1 MQPPKAKKIP
11 YIHETHGDVRH
22 DDYFWLRDRHNPQV
36 IEYLQAENSYYEEMV
51 KPLASVAESLYQG
64 MASRIPKEELEVPV
78 QDGLYFYYSRMQEE
92 LPYPTYARKRADHRD
107 QLADSAEEILLD
119 LNAIAKDG
127 EYLNVTVLRVSP
139 NDTQL
144 AYLENRDGTDRY
156 TLQVKDLTTGE
167 WRTAPIANVCLD
179 ESVEWDE
186 SGGYLFYV
194 TVDESQRPFQLWR
207 RQLDSQE
214 ADVLLY
220 EETDITFSL
229 ALMKSASGKYLFVK
243 SHSTTTDEIRYLP
256 AQDPLQP
263 LTLMDARRR
272 GIRYSVEH
280 WGSDFLF
287 LTNEGAPNFRILRC
301 AVDDLSSVGRVELI
315 PYDEHRSLQAVMPF
329 REGLVISGRENGIT
343 QIWRYVNDELT
354 KLSWDESIYTVA
366 MAGNRS
372 YDSSELLIKYE
383 SLVTPRT
390 TFAVDLKTGAKQVL
404 QEASVSGDYNRT
416 LYKQERIW
424 SKAEDGTE
432 IPTLMVYRVNALG
445 GDAKPGHPGVPAPL
459 ILYAYGAYGSNT
471 DPEFDPYRIPLLD
484 MGVVCAFAQVRGGS
498 EMGEYWYEDGKVLHK
513 RNTFDDF
520 IAVAQDLVARNYTTP
535 RQLAAVGASAGGLL
549 VASVAQMA
557 PELFQVVYAGVPFV
571 DVISTMLDATIPL
584 TSLEWDEWGNPQNPE
599 HYAYMKTYSPYDNVT
614 EQAYPH
620 MLVTTGLNDP
630 RVAYWEPAK
639 WVARLR
645 TTKTDEHALLLKTNM
660 DSGHFGSSG
669 RFSQLKE
676 QADHYAFLL
685 DKLGV

>member
-1 MQPPKAKKIP
+1 
-11 YIHETHGDVRH
+11 
-22 DDYFWLRDRHNPQV
+22 
-36 IEYLQAENSYYEEMV
+36 
-51 KPLASVAESLYQG
+51 
-64 MASRIPKEELEVPV
+64 
-78 QDGLYFYYSRMQEE
+78 
-92 LPYPTYARKRADHRD
+92 
-107 QLADSAEEILLD
+107 
-119 LNAIAKDG
+119 
-127 EYLNVTVLRVSP
+127 
-139 NDTQL
+139 
-144 AYLENRDGTDRY
+144 
-156 TLQVKDLTTGE
+156 
-167 WRTAPIANVCLD
+167 
-179 ESVEWDE
+179 
-186 SGGYLFYV
+186 
-194 TVDESQRPFQLWR
+194 
-207 RQLDSQE
+207 
-214 ADVLLY
+214 
-220 EETDITFSL
+220 
-229 ALMKSASGKYLFVK
+229 
-243 SHSTTTDEIRYLP
+243 
-256 AQDPLQP
+256 
-263 LTLMDARRR
+263 
-272 GIRYSVEH
+272 
-280 WGSDFLF
+280 
-287 LTNEGAPNFRILRC
+287 
-301 AVDDLSSVGRVELI
+301 
-315 PYDEHRSLQAVMPF
+315 
-329 REGLVISGRENGIT
+329 
-343 QIWRYVNDELT
+343 
-354 KLSWDESIYTVA
+354 
-366 MAGNRS
+366 
-372 YDSSELLIKYE
+372 
-383 SLVTPRT
+383 
-390 TFAVDLKTGAKQVL
+390 
-404 QEASVSGDYNRT
+404 VSGDYNRT